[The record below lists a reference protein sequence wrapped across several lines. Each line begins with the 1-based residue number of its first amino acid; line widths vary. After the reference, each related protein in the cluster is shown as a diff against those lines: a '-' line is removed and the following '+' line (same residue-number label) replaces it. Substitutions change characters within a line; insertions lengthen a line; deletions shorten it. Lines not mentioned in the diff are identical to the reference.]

1 MFIRSLLFRLRVNGL
16 PPLCSPNP
24 LPPTFPLS
32 LVKHRIQDEGFGHFC
47 DHFAQFSWVFPMS
60 CCSVPK
66 LCRAVCHPM
75 NCSTPD
81 SSVLYY
87 LPEFAQPHIPC
98 LHVIQF
104 LFYFLL
110 FMSIQFSEQ
119 SEEPRRLKEN
129 SFLPDQ
135 IMYLSKF
142 GGGGGGNATR
152 NWMFRISLIITGEYI
167 SPWESH
173 QLLSK
178 ILLKIIQRS
187 LLLRVSLCLKH

>member
-1 MFIRSLLFRLRVNGL
+1 MWWGNWQDLEISVLSVSPCLWRPRRYVFIRWLLFRLHVNGL

-24 LPPTFPLS
+24 LPPTFPSS

-47 DHFAQFSWVFPMS
+47 DHFAQFSWVFPTS

-81 SSVLYY
+81 SSVLRY

-98 LHVIQF
+98 LHVIKF
-104 LFYFLL
+104 LFDFLL
-110 FMSIQFSEQ
+110 FMSIQFSDQ

-142 GGGGGGNATR
+142 EGGVECH
-152 NWMFRISLIITGEYI
+152 IELYVQV
-167 SPWESH
+167 P
-173 QLLSK
+173 
-178 ILLKIIQRS
+178 
-187 LLLRVSLCLKH
+187 

>member
-1 MFIRSLLFRLRVNGL
+1 
-16 PPLCSPNP
+16 
-24 LPPTFPLS
+24 
-32 LVKHRIQDEGFGHFC
+32 
-47 DHFAQFSWVFPMS
+47 MS

-75 NCSTPD
+75 NCISPD

-98 LHVIQF
+98 LHVIKF
-104 LFYFLL
+104 LFDFLL
-110 FMSIQFSEQ
+110 FMSIQFSDQ

-142 GGGGGGNATR
+142 GGGVGRKCHKELDVQDFPNYYRGIHFSLRKSSVTFQNSFK
-152 NWMFRISLIITGEYI
+152 NNPKIS
-167 SPWESH
+167 SS
-173 QLLSK
+173 
-178 ILLKIIQRS
+178 
-187 LLLRVSLCLKH
+187 